1 MYNQQIEKFIF
12 KKQKALEVILYIAL
26 QVPDLY
32 HILKIIY
39 FADKEH
45 LSRYG
50 RFINGDS
57 YVAMKDGPVPSQSY
71 DIIKALRGDGLY
83 DLNNEDYNSVT
94 IEENEVKPN
103 RKANL
108 DFLSQT
114 DLECLDEAINK
125 YKDYS
130 FNQLHIESSDSA
142 YEAADRNN
150 FMSVIDIAKTLKN
163 SDEVISY
170 LTAAY

>member
-1 MYNQQIEKFIF
+1 MYNQQTEKFIF
-12 KKQKALEVILYIAL
+12 KKQKALEVIIYIANH
-26 QVPDLY
+26 VSDLY
-32 HILKIIY
+32 HVLKIIY

-83 DLNNEDYNSVT
+83 GLNKEDLNSVT
-94 IEENEVKPN
+94 IVENEVKPN

-108 DFLSQT
+108 DFLSET
-114 DLECLDEAINK
+114 DIECLDESIKK
-125 YKDYS
+125 YKDYT
-130 FNQLHIESSDSA
+130 FNDLHKESSDAA
-142 YEAADRNN
+142 YDAADRNN
-150 FMSVIDIAKTLKN
+150 FMSIIDIAKTLKN
-163 SDEVISY
+163 SDEVVLY
-170 LTAAY
+170 LSTIY